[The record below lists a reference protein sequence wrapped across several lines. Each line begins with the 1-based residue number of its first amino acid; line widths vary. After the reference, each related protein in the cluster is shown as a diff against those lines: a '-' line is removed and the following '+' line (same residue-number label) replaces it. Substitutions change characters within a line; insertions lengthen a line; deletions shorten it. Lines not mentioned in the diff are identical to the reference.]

1 MQLKNL
7 ETKSQET
14 EKAKRALNKMVQQ
27 QKASQDRQASDMESL
42 KNWVEGQ
49 LNPKGRAY
57 VGARLPRK
65 IILREFVEA
74 AMNTDQP
81 GDESDKGSEKC
92 DKGQQESAAVATD
105 DQGNCQEVQD
115 RPATGQEGPIRMNDV
130 EMSNGKTAAAVSA
143 ALIPTAVINP
153 ATEAVGVAAASIAAE
168 ALGNAV
174 AANIVEGG
182 GAVPA
187 VTMGNAAAANIVE
200 GGGAVPVVA
209 ILANG
214 DIEGRLG
221 LGLEDEPIAG
231 ITKDQEDSMSDL
243 SSVPSKTPPTN
254 KKRKAENTPT
264 AEKPR
269 SKRRRGNNQ
278 KGNQEHPPAA
288 AGPSRKSSR
297 KPNKS

>member
-1 MQLKNL
+1 MKNL

-14 EKAKRALNKMVQQ
+14 EKAKRALSKMVQQ

-81 GDESDKGSEKC
+81 GDDSDKASENF
-92 DKGQQESAAVATD
+92 DKGQQESAAAAD

-115 RPATGQEGPIRMNDV
+115 RPAMRQEGPIRMNDV
-130 EMSNGKTAAAVSA
+130 EMSNGKTVAAVSA

-153 ATEAVGVAAASIAAE
+153 ATEAVGAATASIATE
-168 ALGNAV
+168 AL
-174 AANIVEGG
+174 
-182 GAVPA
+182 
-187 VTMGNAAAANIVE
+187 GNAAAANIVE
-200 GGGAVPVVA
+200 GGGTVPAVAMGNAAAANIVEDGGALPAVA

-243 SSVPSKTPPTN
+243 SSVPSEKPPTN
-254 KKRKAENTPT
+254 KKRKAENTPA

>member
-1 MQLKNL
+1 
-7 ETKSQET
+7 
-14 EKAKRALNKMVQQ
+14 MVQQ

-81 GDESDKGSEKC
+81 GDDSDKGSEKF
-92 DKGQQESAAVATD
+92 DKGQQESAAAAATD

-143 ALIPTAVINP
+143 VINP
-153 ATEAVGVAAASIAAE
+153 ATEAVGAAAASIAAE
-168 ALGNAV
+168 AL
-174 AANIVEGG
+174 
-182 GAVPA
+182 
-187 VTMGNAAAANIVE
+187 GNAAAANIVE
-200 GGGAVPVVA
+200 GGGAVPAVAMAANIVKDVGALLAVA
-209 ILANG
+209 IQANG

-243 SSVPSKTPPTN
+243 SSVPSEKPPTN
-254 KKRKAENTPT
+254 KKRKAENTPA

>member
-1 MQLKNL
+1 
-7 ETKSQET
+7 
-14 EKAKRALNKMVQQ
+14 MVQQ

-81 GDESDKGSEKC
+81 GDDSDKASEKF
-92 DKGQQESAAVATD
+92 DKGQQESAAAAAATD

-153 ATEAVGVAAASIAAE
+153 ATEAVGAAAAPIAAE
-168 ALGNAV
+168 AL
-174 AANIVEGG
+174 
-182 GAVPA
+182 
-187 VTMGNAAAANIVE
+187 GNAAAANIVE
-200 GGGAVPVVA
+200 DGGALPAVA

-243 SSVPSKTPPTN
+243 SSVPSEKPPTN
-254 KKRKAENTPT
+254 KKRKAENTPA